1 MPTPRIKA
9 FWGGGKGIECRHP
22 LKNLKGLS
30 SPKYFATNLSTQL
43 YWWLSPTLCSVR
55 FLCLFSLSIFYRVSI
70 KVNKANEI
78 ENLNKVIKGMR
89 SNFIKMKRT
98 ERLAET
104 PSTSFWGLRGR
115 SPAKPPSPILDKVP
129 ANKVGH
135 RRVGVAIL
143 RRLRPSSLPAGSK
156 ICGGA

>member
-89 SNFIKMKRT
+89 SNFIKMNL
-98 ERLAET
+98 RL
-104 PSTSFWGLRGR
+104 
-115 SPAKPPSPILDKVP
+115 I
-129 ANKVGH
+129 
-135 RRVGVAIL
+135 I
-143 RRLRPSSLPAGSK
+143 SSLRLTFFIWIASLFHDFEHQIKVQIQDIIIRSFYHQRWKNPRCVEASQYNK
-156 ICGGA
+156 ALFLTMTN